1 MKRVLVTGA
10 NGQLGQ
16 SILSISGAYPNLEFV
31 FAKRKDLDI
40 TKESNV
46 ISCFRELKPD
56 YCINCA
62 AYTQVDQAEKTP
74 ELAYEINV
82 QGVENLVR
90 ACRVFDS
97 TLIHI
102 STDYV
107 FDGKK
112 TEGYLPWDV
121 PNPIN
126 VYGKTKLEGE
136 KIIQHDLDNYF
147 IIRTS
152 WLYSKKYP
160 SNFYLTVLEK
170 AKKGEPLSII
180 DSQKGCPTDTEN
192 LALYILELIQSG
204 NEDYGISHFTDGV
217 AMTWFQFAERIIEEA
232 GLQGGV
238 HLQKAENYHTIAQ
251 RPKNSVLHSKSI
263 IDDGP

>member
-16 SILSISGAYPNLEFV
+16 SIFSISGAYPNLEFV
-31 FAKRKDLDI
+31 FAKKKDLDI
-40 TKESNV
+40 TNGRAV
-46 ISCFRELKPD
+46 ISFFELHKPD

-74 ELAYEINV
+74 EPAYAINV
-82 QGVENLVR
+82 KGVENLAR
-90 ACRVFDS
+90 ACRLFGVI
-97 TLIHI
+97 LIHI

-112 TEGYLPWDV
+112 TEGYLPWDT

-126 VYGKTKLEGE
+126 VYGKTKLQGE
-136 KIIQHDLDNYF
+136 RIIQHELDNYF
-147 IIRTS
+147 VIRTS
-152 WLYSKKYP
+152 WLYSKKFP
-160 SNFYLTVLEK
+160 PNFYLTVLEK
-170 AKKGEPLSII
+170 AMKGEPLSII
-180 DSQKGCPTDTEN
+180 DSQKGCPTDAEN
-192 LALYILELIQSG
+192 LALHILELIQSG

-217 AMTWFQFAERIIEEA
+217 AMTWHQFAERIIEDA
-232 GLQGGV
+232 GLQQDV

-251 RPKNSVLHSKSI
+251 RPKNSVLLK
-263 IDDGP
+263 